1 MNCCSALPSA
11 HTPGGRGGAAERVG
25 SRRIRREYRDTK
37 KFRRRGNWRGAQ
49 GTAGRK
55 LYAGVGREKEPRCLG
70 RGEAGG
76 PPCLSGLAVS
86 PTQRRSPRFFR
97 TVSTPHPAC
106 FAYHL

>member
-37 KFRRRGNWRGAQ
+37 KFRRRVNWRGAQ

-55 LYAGVGREKEPRCLG
+55 FYAGVGGEKGSRCLG
-70 RGEAGG
+70 RGGRREA
-76 PPCLSGLAVS
+76 PPCLSGLAAS
-86 PTQRRSPRFFR
+86 PTQRSSPRFFH
-97 TVSTPHPAC
+97 TVSTPHPDI
-106 FAYHL
+106 H